1 MKSPTPESTS
11 IAAGIVAALG
21 ASSCCVV
28 PLLLVSAGLGGAW
41 VAQLRAL
48 EQFFFVFIAAAIAAF
63 GFAFY
68 RLYLKPAPCA
78 PETACASPDVRRRQR
93 IAFWTTLIV
102 AHALVLSPYYAPYL
116 FS

>member
-1 MKSPTPESTS
+1 MKSPTAESTS

-48 EQFFFVFIAAAIAAF
+48 ERFFPAFIAVTIASF
-63 GFAFY
+63 GFAFF
-68 RLYLKPAPCA
+68 RLYVKPAQCGPDM
-78 PETACASPDVRRRQR
+78 ACGSPDVRRRQR
-93 IAFWTTLIV
+93 IVFWTTLIA